1 MPEMDGFEA
10 TAIIRGQ
17 EKSGPIHIPIIA
29 MTAHAMVG
37 DRERCLAAGMDD
49 YVSKPINDLGHRAAH
64 DCGFPGPRLVV
75 VVPASRPPRE
85 RIQSGASRAEIACAA
100 PRRGGETPPRQPAEL
115 PLSAVEGMPALLRAS
130 TTHHYATGANSTVRF
145 SCPQAA

>member
-49 YVSKPINDLGHRAAH
+49 YVSKPIHDLFAAIE
-64 DCGFPGPRLVV
+64 RLMTA
-75 VVPASRPPRE
+75 ASL
-85 RIQSGASRAEIACAA
+85 AHA
-100 PRRGGETPPRQPAEL
+100 
-115 PLSAVEGMPALLRAS
+115 
-130 TTHHYATGANSTVRF
+130 
-145 SCPQAA
+145 